1 MLRVLLTNFE
11 LQCFGEI
18 ILCGLIMFQLHMN
31 QRTTESSH
39 RFISSLKHGNCL
51 VSLSLSLSRARSLL
65 NMASLFVNG
74 IKYNIPEVTLTIVRL
89 VFNQFIRIAKLTIR
103 SDIYLLP
110 ILPDKNIEMNINV
123 NW

>member
-18 ILCGLIMFQLHMN
+18 ILCGLIMLQLHMN

-39 RFISSLKHGNCL
+39 RFISSLKHENYL
-51 VSLSLSLSRARSLL
+51 VSFSLSLSRARSLL

-74 IKYNIPEVTLTIVRL
+74 IEYNIPEVTLTIVRL
-89 VFNQFIRIAKLTIR
+89 VFNQFIRITKLTIR
-103 SDIYLLP
+103 SDI
-110 ILPDKNIEMNINV
+110 
-123 NW
+123 